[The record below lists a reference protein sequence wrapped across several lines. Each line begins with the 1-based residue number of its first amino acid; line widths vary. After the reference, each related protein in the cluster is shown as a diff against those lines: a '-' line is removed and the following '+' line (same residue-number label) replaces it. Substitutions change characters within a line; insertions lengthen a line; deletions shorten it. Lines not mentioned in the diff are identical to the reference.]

1 MHPLVSLKQ
10 RMRCCDLH
18 GIDLYIHNSHVNII
32 YMCKYLFVYPL
43 IMFILKLICIYY
55 WYKYII
61 YNVNT

>member
-1 MHPLVSLKQ
+1 
-10 RMRCCDLH
+10 
-18 GIDLYIHNSHVNII
+18 
-32 YMCKYLFVYPL
+32 MCKYLFVYPL